1 MADRR
6 TTKDPGNQAEG
17 RRLPAGGHASPAWGA
32 VARIAGLLTLVPNA
46 VFVAFAAA
54 GDLTVP
60 VAAGAIVATY
70 LATLFLVRRHLRELA
85 VLRQHLDERA
95 QAPDLATAL
104 ADRRGAV
111 SLIGDAGPAA
121 DLALSLER
129 ADRQFSMWMT
139 AAQGEAETRSRVIQ
153 AIPDPLLV
161 VDGRLRVL
169 SANRAAQSQFG
180 DRIEGRDLSA
190 VIRNPAVLSA
200 VSGVQ
205 AGQACDPV
213 EFEIAAPTERTFTVQ
228 VEPLRDGDGELAA
241 ALLLFVDLTA
251 VRRSE
256 QMRVDFVANVSHE
269 LRTPLSTLM
278 GFIETLQ
285 GPARDDDEAHDR
297 FLEIMRLQA
306 HRMSRLVNDLLSL
319 SRIETNEHSA
329 PTDRVPLGPILEG
342 VKATLDLEAR
352 RKDMRVRV
360 QVADDLPPV
369 IGEPDELTQVLQNLM
384 DNAIKYGRSGTVVEV
399 SAEPASRVPA
409 AYPGRRDGAIAIRVS
424 DRGEGIDA
432 GHIPRLTERFYRVDT
447 ARSRELGGTGLG
459 LAIVKHIVVRHR
471 GALTI
476 ESTRGE
482 GTTVTAYLPRAN
494 DGPADGAKPAGNLET
509 ALDRTASKR
518 ITAA

>member
-6 TTKDPGNQAEG
+6 TTQDQGNHG
-17 RRLPAGGHASPAWGA
+17 TRRRVPAGRATGPTWNA
-32 VARIAGLLTLVPNA
+32 VGRIAGLLTLVPNA
-46 VFVAFAAA
+46 VFIALAIA
-54 GDLTVP
+54 GALTLP
-60 VAAGAIVATY
+60 VAAGAVATTY
-70 LATLFLVRRHLRELA
+70 LVTFLLVRRHLRELT

-104 ADRRGAV
+104 ADRRGAI

-129 ADRQFSMWMT
+129 ADRQFSNWMT

-161 VDGRLRVL
+161 VDGRLRIR
-169 SANRAAQSQFG
+169 SANRAAMSQFG

-190 VIRNPAVLSA
+190 VIRNPSVLSA

-205 AGQACDPV
+205 AGQAFDPV
-213 EFEIAAPTERTFTVQ
+213 EFEMAAPTERTFTVQ
-228 VEPLRDGDGELAA
+228 IEPLRDGDGKPVA

-285 GPARDDDEAHDR
+285 GPARDDGEARDR

-329 PTDRVPLGPILEG
+329 PTASVPLGPILEG

-360 QVADDLPPV
+360 EVAADLPPV

-399 SAEPASRVPA
+399 SAEPAARVPA
-409 AYPGRRDGAIAIRVS
+409 AYPGKRDGAIAIRVR

-476 ESTRGE
+476 ESIRGE
-482 GTTVTAYLPRAN
+482 GTTVTAYLPRA
-494 DGPADGAKPAGNLET
+494 ADGSAEGAKTAGT
-509 ALDRTASKR
+509 QGADGDRRAPKR

>member
-1 MADRR
+1 MADVR
-6 TTKDPGNQAEG
+6 TTHEDRSRPM
-17 RRLPAGGHASPAWGA
+17 ASPAWST
-32 VARIAGLLTLVPNA
+32 VWRISGVLATVPGVLFVGL
-46 VFVAFAAA
+46 AAA
-54 GDLTVP
+54 GEMGVP
-60 VAAGAIVATY
+60 AAIGSVAATY
-70 LATLFLVRRHLRELA
+70 LAMILIVRRHLRELA
-85 VLRQHLDERA
+85 ILRQHLDERA
-95 QAPDLATAL
+95 HAGDLDTAL
-104 ADRRGAV
+104 ADRRGAI
-111 SLIGDAGPAA
+111 SHIGDTGPAA

-129 ADRQFSMWMT
+129 ADRQVSAWIK
-139 AAQGEAETRSRVIQ
+139 AAHRQAETPSRVIQ

-161 VDGRLRVL
+161 VDGRSRIIG
-169 SANRAAQSQFG
+169 ANRAAQGQFG
-180 DRIEGRDLSA
+180 QHIEGRDLSA
-190 VIRNPAVLSA
+190 VIRHPAVLAA
-200 VSGVQ
+200 VRDAQ
-205 AGQACDPV
+205 AGKPTTTV

-228 VEPLRDGDGELAA
+228 VESLPDIADHARA

-285 GPARDDDEAHDR
+285 GPARDDDDARDR
-297 FLEIMRLQA
+297 FLEIMRLQS

-329 PTDRVPLGPILEG
+329 PTRKIELKPILEG

-352 RKDMRVRV
+352 RKDMRVSLDI
-360 QVADDLPPV
+360 APDLPPV
-369 IGEPDELTQVLQNLM
+369 FGESDELTQVLQNLM

-399 SAEPASRVPA
+399 SAQFADKVPA
-409 AYPGRRDGAIAIRVS
+409 AYPGKRDGVLAIRVR

-459 LAIVKHIVVRHR
+459 LAIVKHIVGRHR

-476 ESTRGE
+476 ESTKGE
-482 GTTVTAYLPRAN
+482 GTTVTVYLPRASQA
-494 DGPADGAKPAGNLET
+494 GKGAQGSGGDSGDVSAVRGGVR
-509 ALDRTASKR
+509 A

>member
-1 MADRR
+1 MADAR
-6 TTKDPGNQAEG
+6 TTQENDRPTDRKRLEAVAQAM
-17 RRLPAGGHASPAWGA
+17 PAWSSVGRMAGLLALAPGLIFIGLAASGEITAPIAAGA
-32 VARIAGLLTLVPNA
+32 VAAT
-46 VFVAFAAA
+46 FVA
-54 GDLTVP
+54 
-60 VAAGAIVATY
+60 I
-70 LATLFLVRRHLRELA
+70 LAVVRRHLRELA
-85 VLRQHLDERA
+85 ILRHHLDERA
-95 QAPDLATAL
+95 QAPDLETAL
-104 ADRRGAV
+104 ADRRGAI
-111 SLIGDAGPAA
+111 SLIGDTGPSA

-129 ADRQFSMWMT
+129 ADRQFSAWM
-139 AAQGEAETRSRVIQ
+139 AAAHREAETRTRVIQ

-161 VDGRLRVL
+161 VDGRSRIL

-180 DRIEGRDLSA
+180 QRIEGRDLST
-190 VIRNPAVLSA
+190 VIRHPAVLSA
-200 VSGVQ
+200 VRGAQ
-205 AGQACDPV
+205 AGQSCEPV
-213 EFEIAAPTERTFTVQ
+213 EFEMAAPTEQTFTVQ
-228 VEPLRDGDGELAA
+228 IEPLRDGNGKPAA

-285 GPARDDDEAHDR
+285 GPARDDAEARDR

-329 PTDRVPLGPILEG
+329 PTTRVELPPLLEG

-352 RKDMRVRV
+352 RKDMRVRIE
-360 QVADDLPPV
+360 VADDLPPV

-399 SAEPASRVPA
+399 SAAPAGKVPA
-409 AYPGRRDGAIAIRVS
+409 AYPGKRDGAIAIRVR
-424 DRGEGIDA
+424 DHGDGIDA

-459 LAIVKHIVVRHR
+459 LAIVKHIIGRHR

-476 ESTRGE
+476 ESIRGD
-482 GTTVTAYLPRAN
+482 GTTVTAYLPRATDAALAPGRSE
-494 DGPADGAKPAGNLET
+494 DGQDRAGP
-509 ALDRTASKR
+509 RT